1 MKKIIL
7 MMAATLLMSGSG
19 LCKETTKTTP
29 KNQTKQEV
37 VYICTGGY
45 ATKYHKKKNCRGLY
59 NCKGKVVEISKTE
72 AVKKGRTACKLC
84 H

>member
-1 MKKIIL
+1 MRKIIL
-7 MMAATLLMSGSG
+7 MMTATLLMSGSG
-19 LCKETTKTTP
+19 FCKETTKTTP

-45 ATKYHKKKNCRGLY
+45 ATKYHRNKKCKGLD
-59 NCKGKVVEISKTE
+59 NCKGRIIEIPKSE
-72 AVKKGRTACKLC
+72 AMKKGRTPCKLC